1 MARSVHEWLELYG
14 ESHVHPVN
22 ERIHWVCIP
31 AIMLS
36 FVALLGE
43 VEVWPGTHW
52 GNAGTALV
60 VASVGYYV
68 FLSVP
73 LALGMLV
80 VGGGMLVAVHGLA
93 WLPFPVWQTAAVLFV
108 VAWALQLYGHRI
120 EGKKPSFVQDVQF
133 LLIGPLW
140 LLASVYRRAGI
151 RY

>member
-1 MARSVHEWLELYG
+1 MGRSVHEWLDLYRA
-14 ESHVHPVN
+14 SHGHPVN

-36 FVALLGE
+36 FVALLARVQLWSGA
-43 VEVWPGTHW
+43 HW
-52 GNAGTALV
+52 ANAGTALV
-60 VASVGYYV
+60 VGAVAYYV

-80 VGGGMLVAVHGLA
+80 VGGATLA
-93 WLPFPVWQTAAVLFV
+93 AGQALTWLPFPVWQTAGALFV
-108 VAWALQLYGHRI
+108 ASWAVQLWGHAI
-120 EGKKPSFVQDVQF
+120 EGKKPSFVQDLQF

-140 LLASVYRRAGI
+140 LLAAVYRRVGI